1 MIRVEHLS
9 NFGEALK
16 ELRWRARMKQVE
28 VCRATGMTAPQV
40 SRYENAHEMPTV
52 ESLVKY
58 LSAVGAGLGQLEQV
72 LIDMAGSGLPAGGPA
87 AVEAAPAAAPPAA
100 AEAAD
105 PLLKYRVGLDQIR
118 EDDDRRLRDSP
129 GLRQVVGGLVELNV
143 EGMER
148 LEHRMKTLEEWM
160 QDLKEAV
167 EGRKAG

>member
-1 MIRVEHLS
+1 MVTVEHLS
-9 NFGEALK
+9 GFGNALK

-40 SRYENAHEMPTV
+40 SRYENSHEMPTV

-58 LSAVGAGLGQLEQV
+58 LNAVGSDLCELQGV
-72 LIDMAGSGLPAGGPA
+72 LVGTS
-87 AVEAAPAAAPPAA
+87 AAAEGRAAEPPAA
-100 AEAAD
+100 D
-105 PLLKYRVGLDQIR
+105 PVLKHRVGLDSLR
-118 EDDDRRLRDSP
+118 RDDDQRMRDSP
-129 GLRQVVGGLVELNV
+129 GLRHVVGGLMELNV